1 MEMTVIILLLVIIA
15 VLLYSNR
22 IRQKQLIAKADR
34 VRLAFNR
41 LDAIEKEQTIQFN
54 AIREENK
61 EWERQANIL
70 YGYQR
75 GGIDAEKA
83 NDPDKAIE
91 CYKQAVEHGRSATL
105 MRINNY
111 YYSYERLVILYR
123 KRKDYDS
130 EIKYIELALSEN
142 LQSRDMIWMQDRLTK
157 AYKLKDK
164 Q

>member
-1 MEMTVIILLLVIIA
+1 
-15 VLLYSNR
+15 
-22 IRQKQLIAKADR
+22 
-34 VRLAFNR
+34 
-41 LDAIEKEQTIQFN
+41 
-54 AIREENK
+54 
-61 EWERQANIL
+61 
-70 YGYQR
+70 
-75 GGIDAEKA
+75 
-83 NDPDKAIE
+83 
-91 CYKQAVEHGRSATL
+91 

-164 Q
+164 QQ